1 MFGDDSYRD
10 KIIADTSKHLDM
22 SNLGNQIKK
31 AIHNQVFDP
40 NQIEERSEDKQS
52 ELYSYNEN
60 HDVPESMNGG
70 QIHRVSDVI
79 LKVKHETTDGNEMI
93 QDESPASPAKLGSKE
108 DIVPK
113 QYLTLNA
120 YQNQKRFYFEPEK
133 DKDKPYNT
141 KNISPKVYKDGKS
154 KHINQLSFGVNPLTH
169 KDAL

>member
-40 NQIEERSEDKQS
+40 NQIEEMSEDKQS

-93 QDESPASPAKLGSKE
+93 
-108 DIVPK
+108 
-113 QYLTLNA
+113 
-120 YQNQKRFYFEPEK
+120 
-133 DKDKPYNT
+133 
-141 KNISPKVYKDGKS
+141 
-154 KHINQLSFGVNPLTH
+154 
-169 KDAL
+169 